1 MSPVQGTQARFTNA
15 LIMRVLLMVFG
26 LSLFFA
32 SAARAD
38 TWSAGAFT
46 TYDQAEWGDP
56 AIAAGVLLADEYGAV
71 YAPGADLF
79 VIGTTSPGF
88 FAEFTSGL
96 DLGDFLPASG
106 AVGSLNANLENPTTT
121 SAGIFAGEVAG
132 LKLNIDFSAAVL
144 LPGTSGLQF
153 GDLVLAGMTGADS
166 GLNGL
171 TVSEFLSL
179 SDMALG
185 GAATGFTIT
194 DLDIQL
200 AGLNNAFDDGTQ
212 ASSFAR
218 DHLVAPGSSAA
229 MPEPPTLLLVAVGV
243 LAAAIFR
250 KKRALAQKIIRT

>member
-1 MSPVQGTQARFTNA
+1 MRPVQGTQARGTKA
-15 LIMRVLLMVFG
+15 PILKLSLLVLG

-32 SAARAD
+32 SPARAD

-46 TYDQAEWGDP
+46 TYDQAEWGNSTLT
-56 AIAAGVLLADEYGAV
+56 AGMLLKVEYGAV
-71 YAPGADLF
+71 YASAGDLF
-79 VIGTTSPGF
+79 IIGTASPGF

-106 AVGSLNANLENPTTT
+106 TVGSLNINLSNPTTT

-132 LKLNIDFSAAVL
+132 LKLNIDFSAAGL
-144 LPGTSGLQF
+144 LPGTSGLHF
-153 GDLVLAGMTGADS
+153 GDLVLTGMTGADS

-171 TVSEFLSL
+171 TVSQFLSL
-179 SDMALG
+179 TDQALG

-194 DLDIQL
+194 DLDIEL

-212 ASSFAR
+212 ASSFAQ
-218 DHLVAPGSSAA
+218 DHLVAPGSSVA
-229 MPEPPTLLLVAVGV
+229 MPEPPTLLLAAVGV

-250 KKRALAQKIIRT
+250 MKRALGRPSF